1 VTTVTALT
9 GCVLRPQVFPVSRQ
23 AHSVSRIPTTPS
35 GESSVRLRRD
45 PDRFSLCSIDL
56 QSMDLRI
63 VPNSDQR
70 KKTLMSECRFAVSS
84 NRRKAVKPRTDRE
97 HSYLRGR
104 EFFFGFRSRPR
115 TTSHI
120 GVENMRQIRSRVRNV
135 IGFPAST
142 FCQYR
147 TEYPCESMSS
157 WLSPASSRKRLIRT
171 PKLLKNWDSS
181 FMIPFS
187 KLHALKTTRPI

>member
-1 VTTVTALT
+1 MNE
-9 GCVLRPQVFPVSRQ
+9 RPQV
-23 AHSVSRIPTTPS
+23 
-35 GESSVRLRRD
+35 
-45 PDRFSLCSIDL
+45 
-56 QSMDLRI
+56 
-63 VPNSDQR
+63 
-70 KKTLMSECRFAVSS
+70 
-84 NRRKAVKPRTDRE
+84 
-97 HSYLRGR
+97 GR
-104 EFFFGFRSRPR
+104 EPGYLDRRESLLGFPSSPR

-120 GVENMRQIRSRVRNV
+120 GVENMRQIRSSVRNV
-135 IGFPAST
+135 IAFPAST

-187 KLHALKTTRPI
+187 KLHALKRTRPI